1 MLQENAKV
9 ASLGL
14 LKNHFPQKHN
24 GEESERFMMSLLQR
38 NFSAIF
44 FVLIGSAS
52 LDRFVLNTL
61 K

>member
-44 FVLIGSAS
+44 FCVDRFGLIGQIC
-52 LDRFVLNTL
+52 T
-61 K
+61 